1 MPVEKKKE
9 PVSLQLIYS
18 RISDYD
24 IYRYEIGNFTIN
36 HAFCNPLRKD
46 NNPSFV
52 IYMNESGQLRHKD
65 FADSSY
71 SGSGI
76 EFVQQKYGLSIGDA
90 MKKIAK
96 NFGLLEQDNKIYKE
110 VLSTYTK
117 PVMDI
122 KRYTFI
128 QINPRKWEER
138 DADYWKQFGI
148 TVDELKNE
156 KVYPLKELFINR
168 KREQF
173 PQSELV
179 YAYQYESGFKI
190 YFPQREKGE
199 RWKSNIKTSIVEN
212 IKILQE
218 LDPAV
223 VLITKSK
230 KDRLVLSRY
239 FPYVMNV
246 QNESRSCFTPEFVE
260 MLKGRD
266 VWINYDSDEAGVKN
280 CTNITSEFG
289 YKYINVPKNY
299 LPVKDFA
306 DLYKEHGEEEVINVL
321 KQKNLI

>member
-306 DLYKEHGEEEVINVL
+306 DLYKEHGEEEVIKVL

>member
-1 MPVEKKKE
+1 
-9 PVSLQLIYS
+9 
-18 RISDYD
+18 
-24 IYRYEIGNFTIN
+24 
-36 HAFCNPLRKD
+36 
-46 NNPSFV
+46 
-52 IYMNESGQLRHKD
+52 MNESGQLRHKD

-128 QINPRKWEER
+128 QINPRKWEQR

-260 MLKGRD
+260 MLRGRD